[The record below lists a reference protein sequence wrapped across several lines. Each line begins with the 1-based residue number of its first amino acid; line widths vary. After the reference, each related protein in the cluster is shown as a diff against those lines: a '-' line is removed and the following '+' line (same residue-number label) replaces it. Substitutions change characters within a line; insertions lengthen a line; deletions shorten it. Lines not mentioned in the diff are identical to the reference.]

1 MISSNFPQCIHSC
14 GHAFTIGCIIFMS
27 TLCMKSVSSTY
38 RVCTKMV
45 ALQNELAGET
55 KRSWNSRGSEHK
67 PGTHNNRESALKDH
81 AETADHDISI
91 NHGQMLEKNVNN
103 WQKITFLESWHS
115 TQDNNTMNERKP
127 LPSIYK
133 CLMKPQREQ

>member
-1 MISSNFPQCIHSC
+1 
-14 GHAFTIGCIIFMS
+14 
-27 TLCMKSVSSTY
+27 
-38 RVCTKMV
+38 MV